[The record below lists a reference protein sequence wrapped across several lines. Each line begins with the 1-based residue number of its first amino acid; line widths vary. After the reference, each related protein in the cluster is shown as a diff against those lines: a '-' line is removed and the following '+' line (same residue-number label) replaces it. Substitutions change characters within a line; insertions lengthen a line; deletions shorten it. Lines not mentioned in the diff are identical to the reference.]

1 VTFSIFYPK
10 FQHSIFQFIERQ
22 EMRFAQKLSLLVL
35 LFCFIG
41 FAQDESDS
49 IEVYIIDSFV
59 PPDNPN
65 VFNLSFFTSLPA
77 KSKIVFDDQPEMII
91 SDSLTEEHKLT
102 LDLTKVHF
110 KSKVVS
116 YVIYVED
123 SAGNINQSEKFEFE
137 QQEEIKMESESNF
150 LLLCLFGGTVFLL
163 PNPAMVIT
171 KDKNYFSLTKEIA
184 LVTFRGSFR
193 YPAGYISAEYS
204 HIFEAQRQNF
214 LRIGYKHFIE
224 VPGIQYISPG
234 LNGFTDLN
242 GFNGISP
249 ELSIGWFKIFNT
261 FTVYTRYRFNFKPG
275 ESESNFQEISLGLYS
290 SFFSFYF

>member
-1 VTFSIFYPK
+1 
-10 FQHSIFQFIERQ
+10 
-22 EMRFAQKLSLLVL
+22 MRFVLTLSLLVL
-35 LFCFIG
+35 LLCMKG
-41 FAQDESDS
+41 FAQDESTDNDS
-49 IEVYIIDSFV
+49 IEVYVIDSFV

-65 VFNLSFFTSLPA
+65 VFNLSFFTSKPA
-77 KSKIVFDDQPEMII
+77 KSKVIFDDMPEMTV
-91 SDSLTEEHKLT
+91 SDTLTEEHKLT
-102 LDLTKVHF
+102 LDLKKVHF

-116 YVIYVED
+116 YTIFVED
-123 SAGNINQSEKFEFE
+123 SAGNMNRSDKFEFE
-137 QQEEIKMESESNF
+137 KQEEVKMESESNF

-224 VPGIQYISPG
+224 IPGIQYISPG
-234 LNGFTDLN
+234 LCGFTDFN
-242 GFNGISP
+242 GFNGLSP
-249 ELSIGWFKIFNT
+249 ELSIGWFKIFDT
-261 FTVYTRYRFNFKPG
+261 FTVYTRYRYNFKPG
-275 ESESNFQEISLGLYS
+275 ESDSNFHEVSLGLYS

>member
-1 VTFSIFYPK
+1 
-10 FQHSIFQFIERQ
+10 
-22 EMRFAQKLSLLVL
+22 MRFVQKLSLLVL
-35 LFCFIG
+35 LFCFTG
-41 FAQDESDS
+41 FAQDESANSDS

-65 VFNLSFFTSLPA
+65 VFHLSFFTSKPA
-77 KSKIVFDDQPEMII
+77 KSKIIFDDQPEIII
-91 SDSLTEEHKLT
+91 SDTLAEEHKLT

-110 KSKVVS
+110 KSKVVP
-116 YVIYVED
+116 YTIFVED
-123 SAGNINQSEKFEFE
+123 SAGNVNQSEKFEFE
-137 QQEEIKMESESNF
+137 QQEEIKMQSESNF

-204 HIFEAQRQNF
+204 HIFKAPKQNF

-224 VPGIQYISPG
+224 IPGIQYISPG
-234 LNGFTDLN
+234 INGFTN
-242 GFNGISP
+242 FSGFNGISP
-249 ELSIGWFKIFNT
+249 EFSIGWVKIFNT

-275 ESESNFQEISLGLYS
+275 EPESNFHEISLGLYS

>member
-1 VTFSIFYPK
+1 
-10 FQHSIFQFIERQ
+10 
-22 EMRFAQKLSLLVL
+22 MRFAKKLSLLL
-35 LFCFIG
+35 LLLCFTG
-41 FAQDESDS
+41 FAQNETTEDS

-77 KSKIVFDDQPEMII
+77 KSKIIFDDQPEMII
-91 SDSLTEEHKLT
+91 SDTLAEEHKLT

-110 KSKVVS
+110 KSKIIP
-116 YVIYVED
+116 YVIFVED
-123 SAGNINQSEKFEFE
+123 SAGNVSRSEKFEFE
-137 QQEEIKMESESNF
+137 QQEEVKIESESNF

-171 KDKNYFSLTKEIA
+171 KDENYFSLTKEIA

-204 HIFEAQRQNF
+204 HIFKAPRQNF

-224 VPGIQYISPG
+224 IPGIQYISPG
-234 LNGFTDLN
+234 LNGFTDFN

-249 ELSIGWFKIFNT
+249 EFSIGWVKIFNT

-275 ESESNFQEISLGLYS
+275 EPESNFHEISIGLYS